1 MYICPVCREKLVL
14 SGKSY
19 ICKNRHNFDVS
30 SSGYVNLLTGSG
42 KNHGDDTDMIL
53 CRRRFLNRGYYSP
66 LCGLVVE
73 KCREASPD
81 ALLDIGCG
89 EGYYTKNIKNALP
102 DCDVCGFDV
111 SKKAAEKAA
120 KLGGLEICVASAYE
134 TPYEDGFFGCA
145 VNIFSPFCKEE
156 VLRVLRSGGRL
167 ILAAPLPEHLY
178 EMKAA
183 VYDTPRVK
191 EMKSDIIEGFS
202 LLDKTELRYGMDLDN
217 AAISDLFEMTPY
229 AHKTSETDRQKL
241 FAKDRMTVTAAF
253 AVFTYEKN

>member
-89 EGYYTKNIKNALP
+89 EGYYTKNIK
-102 DCDVCGFDV
+102 
-111 SKKAAEKAA
+111 
-120 KLGGLEICVASAYE
+120 
-134 TPYEDGFFGCA
+134 
-145 VNIFSPFCKEE
+145 
-156 VLRVLRSGGRL
+156 
-167 ILAAPLPEHLY
+167 
-178 EMKAA
+178 
-183 VYDTPRVK
+183 
-191 EMKSDIIEGFS
+191 
-202 LLDKTELRYGMDLDN
+202 
-217 AAISDLFEMTPY
+217 IS
-229 AHKTSETDRQKL
+229 
-241 FAKDRMTVTAAF
+241 
-253 AVFTYEKN
+253 